1 VQGHHQDR
9 ATQEELLQDKD
20 ITALAPLQVK
30 DTKVHLLKDI
40 QEQLLGIKDIQE
52 LVLLLDRDTGA
63 LLHLTRGTVVVVE
76 DTVVELLHHIRVE
89 DMGEAHQWMLRF
101 NSGSMRWI
109 RTGVDRSTPR
119 NYRGPSLMATG
130 ATSARRPVG

>member
-20 ITALAPLQVK
+20 ITALALLQVR

-76 DTVVELLHHIRVE
+76 DTVVELHHHIRVE
-89 DMGEAHQWMLRF
+89 DMVEARQWMLRF
-101 NSGSMRWI
+101 NNGSMR
-109 RTGVDRSTPR
+109 
-119 NYRGPSLMATG
+119 
-130 ATSARRPVG
+130 